1 MQSLGG
7 GGRTSTGS
15 LVGGSPPTFAS
26 SFDKSMTGIAS
37 RGALGSFDK
46 SMTGIARA
54 NGAAYMMRNITQQAT
69 ESLESRPVNPPI
81 VMILDRFC
89 CLHSFSF
96 VRTLFYA
103 RARLRAAEARCQ
115 LWARPCAHRGD
126 IQAAHMHRGLAVQCF
141 ICFVLRGRCAAFG
154 NTLSGAAAHYFE
166 IRTVK

>member
-126 IQAAHMHRGLAVQCF
+126 TQHTCIADSQCSVL
-141 ICFVLRGRCAAFG
+141 ICFVLRVWEVCRIRKHTVG
-154 NTLSGAAAHYFE
+154 AHYFE